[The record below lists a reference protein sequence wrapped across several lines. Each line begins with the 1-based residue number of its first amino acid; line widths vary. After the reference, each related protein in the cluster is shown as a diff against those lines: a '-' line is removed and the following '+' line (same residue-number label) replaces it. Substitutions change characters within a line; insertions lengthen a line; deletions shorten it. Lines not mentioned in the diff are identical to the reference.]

1 MRLTLNRYCLGAVVG
16 AFFFAALTDAS
27 AQVVEPPATEIP
39 IPPKPAT
46 DSAAP
51 KADTIQ
57 PAFGRRSM
65 PRTSDIGPQYEW
77 NREQLYAS
85 GAYTLADLLERIPGA
100 TSFRTGWL
108 ASPKFIALNGDLAR
122 VRIIYD
128 GIDIDNID
136 TRSGRL
142 LDLNTIDLWTLEHVA
157 VERFGSE
164 LRVNL
169 RSWRV
174 DHTDPYTRTDVYT
187 GDEDTN
193 MYRGFYGK
201 RWGSGFGLQLGG
213 QQWST
218 RSNRLGG
225 GGDALSF
232 LARAGIAKKNWSIDA
247 YATRRNAARVRQP
260 RTIDQAPLALQPFE
274 GTQTLAYA
282 RAALGKQTG
291 GPWLEL
297 IASNLRLG
305 EESDEVPEAT
315 APSLQLLADTV
326 DTATKRIQYVASAG
340 YTHRLLRASISD
352 RVRAFSGNT
361 YHSPEARVEIGGRLG
376 VIDLLGE
383 HDGLRDLARYEASF
397 RLTPVSFLSVAGAVT
412 RENPEARSD
421 PTSEPTG
428 EPTGEPQVPGIA
440 EILRGRRTPKN
451 TSARIEA
458 GIRLVNPWIF
468 GGYITRD
475 TALLEPPN
483 VIDTVYKPISVGK
496 RSGFYGGIRGRLY
509 KDLNIDVVATRW
521 DSAGYYQP
529 ETQTRSELFLDT
541 RWRKRF
547 PSGSFGLKLA
557 AIHEHRGEVRFPTA
571 EGFAIT
577 KSNNV
582 LSALVEIRI
591 LRGVATYQVR
601 NILAQ
606 NYEVFPG
613 FFMHRALN
621 IYGLRW
627 EFWN

>member
-1 MRLTLNRYCLGAVVG
+1 MRG
-16 AFFFAALTDAS
+16 AS
-27 AQVVEPPATEIP
+27 AQVVPPPATEIP

-51 KADTIQ
+51 KADSIQ
-57 PAFGRRSM
+57 PEFGRRPI

-77 NREQLYAS
+77 NREQIYAS

-108 ASPKFIALNGDLAR
+108 ASPKFVALNGDLAR
-122 VRIIYD
+122 VRVIYD
-128 GIDIDNID
+128 GIDLDNVD

-142 LDLNTIDLWTLEHVA
+142 LDLTTIDLFTLEHIA

-174 DHTDPYTRTDVYT
+174 DNTDPYTRTDVYT

-201 RWGSGFGLQLGG
+201 RWGNGFGLQFGG

-232 LARAGIAKKNWSIDA
+232 LARAGIARKNWSIDA
-247 YATRRNAARVRQP
+247 YATRRNAARTRQP
-260 RTIDQAPLALQPFE
+260 HTIDQAPLALQPFE
-274 GTQTLAYA
+274 GTQTLAYGRLA
-282 RAALGKQTG
+282 VGNQTG

-305 EESDEVPEAT
+305 EESDEVTEAA
-315 APSLQLLADTV
+315 APGLQLLADTV
-326 DTATKRIQYVASAG
+326 DTATQRIQYVASAG
-340 YTHRLLRASISD
+340 YTHRLLRASIAD
-352 RVRAFSGNT
+352 RVRAFSGDT
-361 YHSPEARVEIGGRLG
+361 YHSPEARVELGGRLG
-376 VIDLLGE
+376 NIDLVGE
-383 HDGLRDLARYEASF
+383 QDGVRDLARYEASF
-397 RLTPVSFLSVAGAVT
+397 RLTPVSFIALAGAVT
-412 RENPEARSD
+412 RESPEARSD
-421 PTSEPTG
+421 PTG
-428 EPTGEPQVPGIA
+428 EPTGEPHIPNIP
-440 EILRGRRTPKN
+440 EILRGRATPKN
-451 TSARIEA
+451 TSTRLEA

-468 GGYITRD
+468 GGYMTRD

-496 RSGFYGGIRGRLY
+496 RSGFYGGIRGKLY
-509 KDLNIDVVATRW
+509 KDLNIDVVATKW

-529 ETQTRSELFLDT
+529 QTQTRSELFLDT

-557 AIHEHRGEVRFPTA
+557 AIHEYRGDVRFPTT
-571 EGFAIT
+571 EGFATT
-577 KSNNV
+577 KSSNV
-582 LSALVEIRI
+582 VSALVEIRI